1 MNYSEMLYKT
11 VSKKEW
17 DKVRELLK
25 TLQSADEPDNLSPD
39 HGGRNALYFVLID
52 GEFSIASRLYELGM
66 RLDCP
71 LQNCTESDSGD
82 NPAAGIQILQ
92 FLSHESAYGR
102 NYFFQEKRSLGDC
115 CRMGLFCQAE
125 SLLKQASPEELGSAL
140 AVLPESFVRE
150 KSVERFEKFLDKLL
164 LCGAAA
170 VLKQQDPATF
180 QDQAETYRQI
190 ARWPAAIAVD
200 QPERLEIISGKI
212 FHAAEKRTQ
221 K

>member
-1 MNYSEMLYKT
+1 M
-11 VSKKEW
+11 
-17 DKVRELLK
+17 
-25 TLQSADEPDNLSPD
+25 
-39 HGGRNALYFVLID
+39 
-52 GEFSIASRLYELGM
+52 
-66 RLDCP
+66 
-71 LQNCTESDSGD
+71 
-82 NPAAGIQILQ
+82 
-92 FLSHESAYGR
+92 
-102 NYFFQEKRSLGDC
+102 
-115 CRMGLFCQAE
+115 
-125 SLLKQASPEELGSAL
+125 
-140 AVLPESFVRE
+140 LPESFVRE